1 MTDFLNYFAEAL
13 DARNSLHTAMEICQ
27 QPRVWRAA
35 QRNIAGKRDE
45 IDRFLQP
52 LLARTGLRIIF
63 CGAGSSAF
71 IGETLA
77 PYLRHK
83 LSRRF
88 DAVSTTDMVAN
99 PAQYLEPLPTL
110 IVSFARSGDSPE
122 SVAAVNLADR
132 LLEECHHLVLTCN
145 PDGRLGLISSGEAGG
160 GRQNKFCL
168 LMPAET
174 NDRGFAMTSSFTS
187 MLVSGLILFAA
198 DRGQFE
204 AAVTAG
210 EYILS
215 RKIHEIESLA
225 RQPFNR
231 LVVLGAGALSGIA
244 REAALKCLELTAGR
258 VVSLHDTPLGFRHG
272 PKSVVDESTLIVHL
286 YSSNPY
292 TRQYD
297 QDLHAELQQDARTR
311 LSIALSLDSLMPA
324 QQEPARMDDAW
335 LSLPSVVY
343 CQVLAFFKA
352 LASGIGADNPCPSG
366 EVNRVVQGVTIHRYT
381 EAS

>member
-1 MTDFLNYFAEAL
+1 MTDFLNLSAEAL
-13 DARNSLHTAMEICQ
+13 DARNSLWTAMEICQ

-35 QRNIAGKRDE
+35 QRNIADKRDE

-52 LLARTGLRIIF
+52 LLAKTDLRTIF
-63 CGAGSSAF
+63 CGAGTSAF

-77 PYLRHK
+77 PYLRHT

-88 DAVSTTDMVAN
+88 DAISTTDMVAN

-110 IVSFARSGDSPE
+110 MVSFARSGDSPE

-145 PDGRLGLISSGEAGG
+145 PDGSLGLMSGGETGS

-174 NDRGFAMTSSFTS
+174 NDRGFAMTSSFSS
-187 MLVSGLILFAA
+187 MLVSGLVLFA
-198 DRGQFE
+198 DDNKQFE

-215 RKIHEIESLA
+215 QKIHEIESLA

-258 VVSLHDTPLGFRHG
+258 VVSLYDTPLGFRHG
-272 PKSVVDESTLIVHL
+272 PKSVVDESTLVIHL

-292 TRQYD
+292 THQYE
-297 QDLHAELQQDARTR
+297 QDLYVELQKDSRTK
-311 LSIALSLDSLMPA
+311 LSIELSLNSLMPA
-324 QQEPARMDDAW
+324 QQAPARMDDVW
-335 LSLPSVVY
+335 LSLPCIVY

-352 LASGIGADNPCPSG
+352 QALGVGADNPCPSG
-366 EVNRVVQGVTIHRYT
+366 EVNRVVQGVNIHRYT